1 MTSALPA
8 ANEAAP
14 QLLFVDADIVARS
27 VIANYLRECGY
38 AVVEAT
44 STDEARALL
53 ARPDLDIDIVF
64 ADVDAPGDLDGFGLA
79 RWVAGHFP
87 HVRVILCA
95 TLQRETKIAADLC
108 AEGPLLR
115 KPYDQTTL
123 LDQIKRLR

>member
-1 MTSALPA
+1 MTSVKPA
-8 ANEAAP
+8 AREAAP

-44 STDEARALL
+44 STDEAKALL

-64 ADVDAPGDLDGFGLA
+64 ADVDAPGEVDGFGLA
-79 RWVAGHFP
+79 RWAAGRFP
-87 HVRVILCA
+87 HVRVVLSA
-95 TLQRETKIAADLC
+95 TLQRETKIAAELC

-115 KPYDQTTL
+115 KPYDQTAL
-123 LDQIKRLR
+123 LDRIKRLR